1 MSDTNQVNRPFPT
14 WRLPVDSIISLKPVS
29 AFLRYAMH
37 ILDVPLMRLT
47 GARFN
52 LTMGLP
58 SILLTTTGAKSGKLR
73 TSPLLYV
80 HLGNDIAIIGT
91 RFGGNRH
98 AGWVYNL
105 RANPDATIVC
115 NGEQYTV
122 NAREATE
129 DERET
134 IWREAD
140 KIYMGF
146 AKYRDRIT
154 AREIPIFVLTRK
166 AS

>member
-1 MSDTNQVNRPFPT
+1 MSNESEANRQFPG
-14 WRLPVDSIISLKPVS
+14 WRTPVDHIISLQPVS
-29 AFLRYAMH
+29 AFLRYTMH
-37 ILDVPLMRLT
+37 LLDVPLMRLT

-58 SILLTTTGAKSGKLR
+58 SILLTTTGAKSGKAR

-80 HLGNDIAIIGT
+80 HLGNEIAIIGT

-105 RANPDATIVC
+105 RANPEATVVRD
-115 NGEQYTV
+115 GEQYNV
-122 NAREATE
+122 RAREATE
-129 DERET
+129 EEREA

-140 KIYMGF
+140 KIYLGF
-146 AKYRDRIT
+146 SKYRDRIT
-154 AREIPIFVLTRK
+154 DREIPIFVLFRT
-166 AS
+166 

>member
-1 MSDTNQVNRPFPT
+1 MTDGSEVNRPFPA
-14 WRLPVDSIISLKPVS
+14 WRMPIDSIISLRPVS
-29 AFLRYAMH
+29 AFLRYVMH
-37 ILDVPLMRLT
+37 YIDTPLMRLT

-52 LTMGLP
+52 LTVGLP
-58 SILLTTTGAKSGKLR
+58 SILLTTTGAKSGQAR

-91 RFGGNRH
+91 RFGGSRH

-105 RANPDATIVC
+105 RANASAKVVRD
-115 NGEQYTV
+115 GEHYSV
-122 NAREATE
+122 NARAATE
-129 DERET
+129 DEREA

-140 KIYMGF
+140 KIYLGF

-154 AREIPIFVLTRK
+154 TREIPIFVLARV
-166 AS
+166 